1 MTHTLLRSSF
11 MSRTPRARRDRPDDP
26 RIAVL
31 VARWGGW
38 PGWTPLYLRAL
49 AANRAL
55 VDFHLL
61 TDSSPPMAGKLPPN
75 VAIHLCS
82 VTQLLERLRQTVG
95 CTLTELTTNGTAGR
109 HRMSTAKVNDLKP
122 AFGEAFADVLHGYA
136 WWGWLQEDVLIGR
149 LASCVTPQLLREHD
163 VISPF
168 QPPWNSSGVFMLFRN
183 VPRINR
189 LWRSSADASR
199 VVTDPS
205 YLAFDEWW
213 GPLADDLSAV
223 IGREERSGTIRVY
236 HGSKRAPPPWP
247 GTRWFGSDHELDDP
261 LLACWNNG
269 TVAYAL
275 SGSGGV
281 RSSFK
286 HAPCLGGAHR
296 VAAVAH
302 GRGQAAA
309 RVCLLHFAALKKST
323 ALVRRSGR
331 LPATAERGLELA
343 TEIAL
348 TRDGMWYPGQL
359 PGWWTLVG
367 GSHGRPQRFA
377 PQEVDA
383 YLEGLAGGSGS
394 SRGSGGSGGDRSPAS
409 CSSASQGC
417 RAARARA
424 WKVRRPVVGRRL
436 RRARLRA

>member
-1 MTHTLLRSSF
+1 
-11 MSRTPRARRDRPDDP
+11 MSTPRARRRLRPGAA

-55 VDFHLL
+55 VDFHLI
-61 TDSSPPMAGKLPPN
+61 TDAPPPMAGELPPN
-75 VAIHLCS
+75 VAIHLWS
-82 VTQLLERLRQTVG
+82 VSRLLERLRETVG

-122 AFGEAFADVLHGYA
+122 AFGEAFADILQGYA
-136 WWGWLQEDVLIGR
+136 WWGWLQEDVLLGS
-149 LASCVTPQLLREHD
+149 LASCVTPRLLREHD

-183 VPRINR
+183 VPRVNR
-189 LWRSSADASR
+189 LWRASTDASR
-199 VVTDPS
+199 VITDPS

-236 HGSKRAPPPWP
+236 HGSQRTPPPWP

-269 TVAYAL
+269 TVSYAL
-275 SGSGGV
+275 SSSGGV
-281 RSSFK
+281 SSSYL
-286 HAPCLGGAHR
+286 HAPCLGGPQRA
-296 VAAVAH
+296 AAVAQ
-302 GRGQAAA
+302 RRSDAAA
-309 RVCLLHFAALKKST
+309 RVCMLHFTALKKST
-323 ALVRRSGR
+323 ALGRQMPGR
-331 LPATAERGLELA
+331 LPIAVERELELA
-343 TEIAL
+343 SEMAL

-367 GSHGRPQRFA
+367 GPHGRPQRFA
-377 PQEVDA
+377 PQEVGA
-383 YLEGLAGGSGS
+383 YLQALAGGVGS
-394 SRGSGGSGGDRSPAS
+394 NGWGGSGGGGGGGGGDRSSAS
-409 CSSASQGC
+409 CSSASPSC

-424 WKVRRPVVGRRL
+424 WKVRRPVLGRRQ
-436 RRARLRA
+436 RRTRLRA